1 MCLRRSGVKYIYEYD
16 AVCTESMGRKGVCDV
31 GKGSAGNLM
40 RQGQNQLLFTL
51 SFFGGNFML
60 LVLCFFTFSCA

>member
-1 MCLRRSGVKYIYEYD
+1 MCLCRSGGKYIYEYD

-40 RQGQNQLLFTL
+40 RQGQNQLLFNL
-51 SFFGGNFML
+51 FFLGEFYVVGF
-60 LVLCFFTFSCA
+60 VFFTFSYA